1 MVINSTGNV
10 IIYLYSNVQKMSDI
24 CLAIKAKPISHI
36 YTKRK
41 SGDSLVITIEPLT
54 TPAPDKEENCQSK
67 ISNDEVINV

>member
-1 MVINSTGNV
+1 
-10 IIYLYSNVQKMSDI
+10 MSDI

-36 YTKRK
+36 YTKSK